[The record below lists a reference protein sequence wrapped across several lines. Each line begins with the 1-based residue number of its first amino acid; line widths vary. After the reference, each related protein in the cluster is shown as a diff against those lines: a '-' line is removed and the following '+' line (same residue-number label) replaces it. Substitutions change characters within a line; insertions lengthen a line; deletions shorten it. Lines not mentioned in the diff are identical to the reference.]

1 MSGRLFWLASYPK
14 SGNTWFRA
22 FLRNLECGAKQ
33 PASINDLGATSLAAG
48 RAGMDELL
56 GFDTADLSC
65 GETENLRPAIDRF
78 VSSRL
83 ERPVY
88 RKIHDACHRIDAGDW
103 LIDSEASAG
112 ALYLIRNPLDVAI
125 SYAHHA
131 AGSIDEAIASM
142 ADPDHRLARAEE
154 GGGAKPQVEQRL
166 LTWSDHV
173 SSWVDQQ
180 RIPVMVL
187 RYEDMATQGAE
198 AFARAAHFLGL
209 GVEREEIERA
219 VEFSSFAT
227 LRRQE
232 EKEPFRERAQG
243 SPRFFRKGAIGD
255 WQTGLTGAQIAR
267 IVATHRQV
275 MQRFGYC
282 DAAGV
287 PQVM

>member
-22 FLRNLECGAKQ
+22 FLRNLQSGKAE
-33 PASINDLGATSLAAG
+33 PASINDLGSTSVAAG
-48 RAGMDELL
+48 RAWMDELL
-56 GFDTADLSC
+56 GFDSADLAPA
-65 GETENLRPAIDRF
+65 ETEKLRPAIDRF
-78 VSSRL
+78 VNSEL

-88 RKIHDACHRIDAGDW
+88 RKIHDAFHRTDAGDW
-103 LIDSEASAG
+103 LIDPEASCG
-112 ALYLIRNPLDVAI
+112 TLYLIRNPLDVAI

-142 ADPDHRLARAEE
+142 ADPEHRLARAE
-154 GGGAKPQVEQRL
+154 GGTGAKAQVEQRL

-173 SSWVDQQ
+173 TSWIDQK

-187 RYEDMATQGAE
+187 RYEDMSTKGAD
-198 AFARAAHFLGL
+198 AFAAAARFLGFCA
-209 GVEREEIERA
+209 EREAIERA

-232 EKEPFRERAQG
+232 ENEPFRERAQA
-243 SPRFFRKGAIGD
+243 SASFFRKGAVGD
-255 WQTGLTGAQIAR
+255 WQTGLTGSQVER

-275 MQRFGYC
+275 MERFGYC

>member
-1 MSGRLFWLASYPK
+1 LCWLASYPK

-22 FLRNLECGAKQ
+22 FLRNLEHGGRQ

-48 RAGMDELL
+48 RAWMDDLL
-56 GFDTADLSC
+56 GFDTADLSRT
-65 GETENLRPAIDRF
+65 ETERLRPILDRF
-78 VSSRL
+78 TSSLL
-83 ERPVY
+83 ERPVH
-88 RKIHDACHRIDAGDW
+88 RKIHDACHRTDTGEW
-103 LIDSEASAG
+103 LIDAQASAG

-131 AGSIDEAIASM
+131 GGSIDDAIAAM
-142 ADPDHRLARAEE
+142 ADPEHCLAHTEM

-166 LTWSDHV
+166 LTWSGHV
-173 SSWVDQQ
+173 KSWVDQN

-187 RYEDMATQGAE
+187 RYEDMAKRGADAFAE
-198 AFARAAHFLGL
+198 AARFLGL
-209 GVEREEIERA
+209 TAEREAIERA

-227 LRRQE
+227 LRKQE
-232 EKEPFRERAQG
+232 ENEPFRERAQG
-243 SPRFFRKGAIGD
+243 SASFFRKGAVGD
-255 WQTGLTGAQIAR
+255 WQTGLTGAQIER